1 MSVSVELF
9 TRKRGMLTR
18 RLEEEEER
26 SELELKEEDE
36 PDGSGR
42 IVEMALLRES
52 IVKTELLLV

>member
-1 MSVSVELF
+1 MSVSAELF

-18 RLEEEEER
+18 RLEEK
-26 SELELKEEDE
+26 SELELEEEDE